1 MKNDN
6 KAETKTALVT
16 REQVPAEAI
25 LVRQTETSL
34 VLTPVINLEVAK
46 RRLEEL
52 QQFVKYYLTE
62 GEDYGVIPGT
72 PKPTLFKSGADK
84 LCDIYGL
91 ADKYRVLSSTE
102 DFDRTPELFDYTL
115 ECTLVRRGTDVII
128 GTGLGS
134 CNSYEGRYRFRDAQ
148 RVCPKCGKAT
158 IIKGKEEFG
167 GGWLCWKKKDGCGAT
182 FRDGD
187 AVIEDQTAGKVVNED
202 LPTSKN
208 SILKIA
214 KKRAKVDAV
223 ISATRSSGLFTQDL
237 EDIGA
242 PPDLANAPK
251 APVKQPQRASSK
263 PADAAS
269 GRAPNQPPREVPK
282 PVQTVAPLAAPEP
295 PTFDDPADK
304 PAQAKPAAKPKAAAK
319 PNGAASKFIT
329 REQQNLFWGT
339 ARKHH
344 WLDPDVKQLL
354 KSNGIE
360 HSDQIPAAKL
370 DGLLAALEAETEEPG
385 ENG

>member
-1 MKNDN
+1 MKND

-25 LVRQTETSL
+25 LVRQIETL

-91 ADKYRVLSSTE
+91 ADTYQVLSKTE

-115 ECTLVRRGTDVII
+115 ECTLFRRGTDVII

-134 CNSYEGRYRFRDAQ
+134 CNSYEGRYRFRDSQ
-148 RVCPKCGKAT
+148 RICPVCGKPQ

-167 GGWLCWKKKDGCGAT
+167 GGWLCWQKKGGCGAK
-182 FRDGD
+182 FADGD
-187 AVIEDQTAGKVVNED
+187 AKIEDQPTGKVTNED

-242 PPDLANAPK
+242 PPDANAPK
-251 APVKQPQRASSK
+251 PPVKQPTRASAK

-282 PVQTVAPLAAPEP
+282 PVQTVAPP
-295 PTFDDPADK
+295 P
-304 PAQAKPAAKPKAAAK
+304 AKSNGAEKKPKAAPK
-319 PNGAASKFIT
+319 TESQFVTASQVK
-329 REQQNLFWGT
+329 LFWGI
-339 ARKHH
+339 ARDHH
-344 WLDPDVKQLL
+344 WLDPDVKELL
-354 KSNGIE
+354 KRHGVE

-370 DGLLAALEAETEEPG
+370 DALLEELRGEEEEPG